1 MGIVIPLV
9 IIRYFNVHGIFVF
22 PSEADSIQVIDADAE
37 LALAI
42 STELLEAIAS
52 RGVEFIHARGEAEN
66 LQLSERCAG
75 DVGKLPASSGKPK
88 LSRVFIRKGPDHL
101 FSVARLT
108 FNVKPDISAFLHELN
123 GSLGRLRH
131 DTLVSCALCGSAISL
146 ICCCPST
153 VVPPL
158 WFEWILRSLALPQDD
173 AARQFQTILA
183 STGSMRQKMS
193 GSMRCIW
200 ATNSLACCSLS
211 NTTWLVICPARNCSH
226 FHSVFVMGKG
236 PFNCYSFTL

>member
-1 MGIVIPLV
+1 MVIHDFNIARALVAFGPLEANPPLV
-9 IIRYFNVHGIFVF
+9 V
-22 PSEADSIQVIDADAE
+22 DADAE

-108 FNVKPDISAFLHELN
+108 FNVKPDISAFLHELMDPSVAYATIPLFPAR
-123 GSLGRLRH
+123 SL
-131 DTLVSCALCGSAISL
+131 D
-146 ICCCPST
+146 
-153 VVPPL
+153 
-158 WFEWILRSLALPQDD
+158 LRSL
-173 AARQFQTILA
+173 
-183 STGSMRQKMS
+183 
-193 GSMRCIW
+193 
-200 ATNSLACCSLS
+200 
-211 NTTWLVICPARNCSH
+211 
-226 FHSVFVMGKG
+226 
-236 PFNCYSFTL
+236 